1 MSDHKGMPLEVGSN
15 ELEIIEFYIDEEG
28 VNGGEPHRGFYGVNV
43 IKVLEVI
50 ESPKL
55 KASESAVNPCFM
67 GTIPLRE
74 RILPVLDLSIWLG
87 QSRKKSDQE
96 VILVTEFTKRVTGFL
111 VSGVTQIYRVG
122 WGDVEAPSQYISSID
137 SNCVTGMVKLEDH
150 FVLLLDFEKIIAEL
164 DPEYQRTLV
173 LGHSKSDKTY
183 RVLVAED
190 SSIMRQ
196 AIIAVFEHANF
207 VVQTYNNGLEA
218 WNHISDFKFKAE
230 QEERPLS
237 DFFDVIVTDV
247 EMPQMDGY
255 TLTKNIKSDPVLQH
269 TPVMLFSSIITD
281 KLRHKGET
289 VGADDQVT
297 KPEFDTLAERA
308 IALIE
313 KHNAEA
319 AA

>member
-1 MSDHKGMPLEVGSN
+1 MSDHKGMPVEVGSN

-28 VNGGEPHRGFYGVNV
+28 AGGEEMPRGYYGVNV

-55 KASESAVNPCFM
+55 KASESAVHPCFM

-87 QSRKKSDQE
+87 QSRKKSDHE
-96 VILVTEFTKRVTGFL
+96 VILVTEFTKRITGFL

-122 WGDVEAPSQYISSID
+122 WADVEAPSQYISSID
-137 SNCVTGMVKLEDH
+137 SNCVTGTVKLEDH

-164 DPEYQRTLV
+164 DPEYKKTLV
-173 LGHSKSDKTY
+173 LDHPKSDKTY

-190 SSIMRQ
+190 SGIMRQ
-196 AIIAVFEHANF
+196 AITAVFEHANF
-207 VVQTYNNGLEA
+207 VVHTYNNGLEA

-255 TLTKNIKSDPVLQH
+255 TLTKNIKNDPLLQK

-313 KHNAEA
+313 KHNADA